1 MYIQEVPMSL
11 LNKSGESKNVPVKH
25 RFSDTDIFKSFDD
38 FFSRRFSDFEGGA
51 AFSPMV
57 NIDETK
63 DAYHVEAELPGVKKE
78 DIDVS
83 IKDDYLVI
91 KGEKKSF
98 NEEKKD
104 QYHRVERSHGSFY
117 RTIALPGDIDQEN
130 ISAELKDGL
139 LSIEIK
145 KSDKVE
151 KNEKKIS
158 IH

>member
-1 MYIQEVPMSL
+1 MSL
-11 LNKSGESKNVPVKH
+11 LNKSGESKNALTKH
-25 RFSDTDIFKSFDD
+25 RASEMDIFKGFDD
-38 FFSRRFSDFEGGA
+38 FFNRKLSDFYEGTSS
-51 AFSPMV
+51 FSPMV

-63 DAYHVEAELPGVKKE
+63 EAYHVEAELPGVKKE
-78 DIDVS
+78 DVDVS
-83 IKDDYLVI
+83 MKDDYLVI
-91 KGEKKSF
+91 KGEKNSF
-98 NEEKKD
+98 NEDKKD

-117 RTIALPGDIDQEN
+117 RTIALPKDIDKEH

-145 KSDKVE
+145 KALNAQ

>member
-1 MYIQEVPMSL
+1 MSI
-11 LNKSGESKNVPVKH
+11 LNKSGDSKNVPVKH

-38 FFSRRFSDFEGGA
+38 FFSRRFNDFDGSS

-104 QYHRVERSHGSFY
+104 QYHRIERSHGSFY
-117 RTIALPGDIDQEN
+117 RTIALPGDIDQEQ

-139 LSIEIK
+139 LFIEIK
-145 KSDKVE
+145 KSANVE
-151 KNEKKIS
+151 KAEKKIS

>member
-1 MYIQEVPMSL
+1 MSL

-25 RFSDTDIFKSFDD
+25 RFSDNDIFKGFDD
-38 FFSRRFSDFEGGA
+38 FFNRRLGDFYEGGSS
-51 AFSPMV
+51 FSPMV

-63 DAYHVEAELPGVKKE
+63 EAYHVEAELPGVKKE

-98 NEEKKD
+98 NEEKRD
-104 QYHRVERSHGSFY
+104 QYHRVERTHGSFY
-117 RTIALPGDIDQEN
+117 RTIALPGDIDKDQ

-139 LSIEIK
+139 LSIDIK
-145 KSDKVE
+145 KSA
-151 KNEKKIS
+151 NAQSSEKKIS